1 MKKDREGQRKEGGQ
15 NGWVKVLGPA
25 KYVNLSY
32 MQTIYFWMVFQMEI
46 KESRFALHPALFTQQ
61 IITHLNKGTSM
72 KD

>member
-46 KESRFALHPALFTQQ
+46 KERVDLHYVLLCS
-61 IITHLNKGTSM
+61 LNR
-72 KD
+72 